1 MSRRRLITLLV
12 AAAQATDIV
21 EGGTTCLNAVSS
33 NYRSVSLIQ
42 ATTKSRRAAATKSRR
57 GLEKPFAED
66 PATVRKQE
74 ADHVSQETWRSLLE
88 ARAGGAGHL
97 VSHSVERALGASTAA
112 LATRGIFDAT
122 IIIMLVVIGGA
133 CCLLWHNNWSVQ
145 GAVDD
150 SREMAGKAAGAA
162 KKGTHAA
169 AVRIEK
175 VTRDRHREADPGASS
190 SAAGLLTGVGSP
202 LGSTSNKDS
211 TSPDRSPGRES
222 QRAGTGGQE
231 SARQASRHHNAA
243 EATEC
248 C

>member
-42 ATTKSRRAAATKSRR
+42 ATRDYLPPF

-202 LGSTSNKDS
+202 LGSTANKDS